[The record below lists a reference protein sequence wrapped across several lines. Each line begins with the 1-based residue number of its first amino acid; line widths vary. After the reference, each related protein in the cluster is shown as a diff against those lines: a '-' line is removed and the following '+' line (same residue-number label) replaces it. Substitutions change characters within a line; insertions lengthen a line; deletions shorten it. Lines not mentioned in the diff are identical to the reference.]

1 MPIYIV
7 SEQVGLDGFWITD
20 ILKGIKAEA
29 DKKNLRVEDY
39 FSPDGT
45 DDKNPLVLAVGYT
58 ENWMKSACRK
68 IKESGARPIAVN
80 AMPNDANSFADA
92 FVGFDYNAAMVKI
105 ISYLRACGK
114 RKIAFIGC
122 RGGRM
127 SYVFKSRAFSAAVR
141 DGSVYGELITAGSVA
156 ELTDS
161 FIKRAY
167 GFDAVIC
174 SRDAE
179 AVHLMS
185 ACKKRKIYIPD
196 DMFCVSFGGG
206 EMCEHTVPTLTA
218 MHTDFEKLG
227 ASAVKLS
234 RFLSQN
240 PETDK
245 ISILLDCPM
254 IIRQST
260 DSKAHIYPAEPE
272 EKLGYNYRVDNDY
285 MSYLRAE
292 QLVRTWDK
300 IDVSI
305 VRELSRG
312 YTMAEIAD
320 RMFISQSSVKYRVKK
335 MLTGADI
342 ENRQELIKIAQN
354 YGLL

>member
-7 SEQVGLDGFWITD
+7 SEQVGLDGYWITD

-29 DKKNLRVEDY
+29 DKKNLHVENY

-45 DDKNPLVLAVGYT
+45 EDVNPTVLAVGYT
-58 ENWMKSACRK
+58 ENWMKTACRK

-80 AMPNDANSFADA
+80 AMPRDVNIFADA
-92 FVGFDYNAAMVKI
+92 FVGFDYAAAMAKI
-105 ISYLRACGK
+105 ISYLKACGK

-127 SYVFKSRAFSAAVR
+127 SYAFKSSAFSSAVR
-141 DGSVYGELITAGSVA
+141 DGSVYGEIITAGSVA

-161 FIKRAY
+161 FIKRLY

-179 AVHLMS
+179 AVHFMA

-196 DMFCVSFGGG
+196 DIYCVSFGNGG
-206 EMCEHTVPTLTA
+206 MCEYSIPTLTS
-218 MHTDFEKLG
+218 MRTDFEELG
-227 ASAVKLS
+227 SSAVKLS

-260 DSKAHIYPAEPE
+260 EGRAHIYHTSAE
-272 EKLGYNYRVDNDY
+272 EKLNYSYRVDNDY

-300 IDVSI
+300 IDKSI
-305 VRELSRG
+305 VKELSRG
-312 YTMAEIAD
+312 YTMNEIAD